1 MSGSTSI
8 GLTTE
13 VISII
18 TFVLVV
24 ALFVIQI
31 VSCVTMLAIKGVTLK
46 KRLRFCQGCG
56 KNASLVVL
64 PCKNSVCMECA
75 LKMKCPVCFEPCLWC
90 ENPDGSLTSLALVNR
105 EMGNNTTTTRV

>member
-1 MSGSTSI
+1 MSGTTAI

-13 VISII
+13 VLSIAI
-18 TFVLVV
+18 FIIVIASFVVH
-24 ALFVIQI
+24 I
-31 VSCVTMLAIKGVTLK
+31 VSCITMLAIKGVTLK

-56 KNASLVVL
+56 KNASLVIL

-105 EMGNNTTTTRV
+105 EMGTTTSRV

>member
-18 TFVLVV
+18 TFIIVI
-24 ALFVIQI
+24 ALFVIQV

-90 ENPDGSLTSLALVNR
+90 ENPDGSLTSLALVNK
-105 EMGNNTTTTRV
+105 EMGATTDTTRV

>member
-1 MSGSTSI
+1 MSESTSI

-13 VISII
+13 VISIV
-18 TFVLVV
+18 TFILVIV
-24 ALFVIQI
+24 ILVIQL
-31 VSCVTMLAIKGVTLK
+31 VSCSTMLAIKGVTLK

-90 ENPDGSLTSLALVNR
+90 ENPDGSLTSLALVNK
-105 EMGNNTTTTRV
+105 EMRNTTPTTTV

>member
-1 MSGSTSI
+1 MSGTTAI

-13 VISII
+13 VLSIAI
-18 TFVLVV
+18 FIIVIASFVV
-24 ALFVIQI
+24 QI
-31 VSCVTMLAIKGVTLK
+31 VSCITMLAIKGVTLK

-56 KNASLVVL
+56 KNASLVIL

-90 ENPDGSLTSLALVNR
+90 ENPDGSLTSLALINR
-105 EMGNNTTTTRV
+105 EMGTTTSRV

>member
-1 MSGSTSI
+1 MSSTPI

-13 VISII
+13 VLSIAI
-18 TFVLVV
+18 FII
-24 ALFVIQI
+24 VIASFMVQI
-31 VSCVTMLAIKGVTLK
+31 VSCITMLAIKGVTLK

-56 KNASLVVL
+56 KNASLVIL

-105 EMGNNTTTTRV
+105 EMGTTTSRV

>member
-1 MSGSTSI
+1 MSATTAI

-13 VISII
+13 VLSIAI
-18 TFVLVV
+18 FIIVIASFVV
-24 ALFVIQI
+24 QI
-31 VSCVTMLAIKGVTLK
+31 VNCITMLAIKGVTLK
-46 KRLRFCQGCG
+46 RRLRFCQGCG
-56 KNASLVVL
+56 KNASLVIL

-105 EMGNNTTTTRV
+105 EMGTTTSRV

>member
-1 MSGSTSI
+1 MSGTTAI

-13 VISII
+13 VLSIVI
-18 TFVLVV
+18 FMIVIASFVV
-24 ALFVIQI
+24 QI
-31 VSCVTMLAIKGVTLK
+31 VSCITMLAIKGVTLK

-56 KNASLVVL
+56 KNASLVIL

-90 ENPDGSLTSLALVNR
+90 ENPDGSLTSLALVNK
-105 EMGNNTTTTRV
+105 EMGTTTSRV

>member
-1 MSGSTSI
+1 MSELTSI

-18 TFVLVV
+18 TFIIVIGS
-24 ALFVIQI
+24 FVIQL
-31 VSCVTMLAIKGVTLK
+31 VSCITMLAIKGVTLK

-90 ENPDGSLTSLALVNR
+90 ENPDGSLTSLALMNR
-105 EMGNNTTTTRV
+105 EMGNTTTAAQP

>member
-1 MSGSTSI
+1 MSGTTAI

-13 VISII
+13 VLSIAI
-18 TFVLVV
+18 FIIVIASFVV
-24 ALFVIQI
+24 QI
-31 VSCVTMLAIKGVTLK
+31 VSCITMLAIKGVTLK

-56 KNASLVVL
+56 KNASLVIL

-105 EMGNNTTTTRV
+105 EMGTTTSRV

>member
-18 TFVLVV
+18 TFIIVI
-24 ALFVIQI
+24 ALFIIQVI
-31 VSCVTMLAIKGVTLK
+31 SCSTMLAIKAMTLK
-46 KRLRFCQGCG
+46 KRLKFCQGCG

-90 ENPDGSLTSLALVNR
+90 ENPDGSLTSLALVNK
-105 EMGNNTTTTRV
+105 EMGNTPTTTRV

>member
-1 MSGSTSI
+1 MGGTTAI

-13 VISII
+13 VLSIVI
-18 TFVLVV
+18 FIIVIASFVV
-24 ALFVIQI
+24 QI
-31 VSCVTMLAIKGVTLK
+31 VSCITMLAIKGVTLK

-56 KNASLVVL
+56 KNASLVIL

-105 EMGNNTTTTRV
+105 EMGTTTSRV

>member
-13 VISII
+13 VISIV
-18 TFVLVV
+18 TFVIVIVILVV
-24 ALFVIQI
+24 QLI
-31 VSCVTMLAIKGVTLK
+31 SCTTMLAIKGVTLK

-56 KNASLVVL
+56 KNANLVIL

-90 ENPDGSLTSLALVNR
+90 ENPDGSLTSLALVNK
-105 EMGNNTTTTRV
+105 EMGTTTSTTRV

>member
-1 MSGSTSI
+1 MSGTTAI

-13 VISII
+13 VLSIVI
-18 TFVLVV
+18 FMIVIASFVV
-24 ALFVIQI
+24 QI
-31 VSCVTMLAIKGVTLK
+31 VSCITMLAIKGVTLK

-56 KNASLVVL
+56 KNASLVIL

-90 ENPDGSLTSLALVNR
+90 ENPDGSLTSLALVNK
-105 EMGNNTTTTRV
+105 EMGTTTPRV

>member
-13 VISII
+13 VISIV
-18 TFVLVV
+18 TFILVI
-24 ALFVIQI
+24 VILIIQL
-31 VSCVTMLAIKGVTLK
+31 VSCSTMLAIKGVTLK

-90 ENPDGSLTSLALVNR
+90 ENPDGSLTSLALVNK
-105 EMGNNTTTTRV
+105 EMRNTTPTTTV

>member
-13 VISII
+13 VISIV
-18 TFVLVV
+18 TFILVV
-24 ALFVIQI
+24 ALFVIQV
-31 VSCVTMLAIKGVTLK
+31 VSCITMLAIKGVTLK

-90 ENPDGSLTSLALVNR
+90 ENPDGSLTSLALVNK
-105 EMGNNTTTTRV
+105 EMGNDTATTRV

>member
-1 MSGSTSI
+1 MSGETSI

-13 VISII
+13 VISIV
-18 TFVLVV
+18 TFILVTV
-24 ALFVIQI
+24 ILVIQL
-31 VSCVTMLAIKGVTLK
+31 VSCSTMLAIKGVTLK

-105 EMGNNTTTTRV
+105 EMRNTTPTTTV

>member
-1 MSGSTSI
+1 MSSTAI

-13 VISII
+13 IISIV
-18 TFVLVV
+18 TFVVV
-24 ALFVIQI
+24 VVSFITQI
-31 VSCVTMLAIKGVTLK
+31 INCITMLTIKGITLRR
-46 KRLRFCQGCG
+46 RLRFCQGCG

-90 ENPDGSLTSLALVNR
+90 ENPDGSLTSLALVNK
-105 EMGNNTTTTRV
+105 EMGRDSTTARV

>member
-1 MSGSTSI
+1 MSDSTSI

-18 TFVLVV
+18 TFIIVIAV
-24 ALFVIQI
+24 FVIQV
-31 VSCVTMLAIKGVTLK
+31 VSCITMLAIKGVTLK
-46 KRLRFCQGCG
+46 RRLRFCQGCG

-105 EMGNNTTTTRV
+105 EMGAATDTTRV

>member
-1 MSGSTSI
+1 MSETTSI
-8 GLTTE
+8 GLSTE
-13 VISII
+13 VISIVTLI
-18 TFVLVV
+18 IVI
-24 ALFVIQI
+24 ALLVIQLI
-31 VSCVTMLAIKGVTLK
+31 SCSTMLAIKGVTLK

-56 KNASLVVL
+56 KNASLVIL

-105 EMGNNTTTTRV
+105 EMGTTTPPTRV

>member
-1 MSGSTSI
+1 MSESTSI

-18 TFVLVV
+18 TFIIVV
-24 ALFVIQI
+24 ALFVIQV
-31 VSCVTMLAIKGVTLK
+31 VSCITMLAIKSVTLR

-105 EMGNNTTTTRV
+105 EMGVTTGATRV

>member
-1 MSGSTSI
+1 MSEQTSI

-13 VISII
+13 IISII
-18 TFVLVV
+18 TFVIVI
-24 ALFVIQI
+24 ASFVIQV
-31 VSCVTMLAIKGVTLK
+31 VSCITMLAIKGVTLR

-105 EMGNNTTTTRV
+105 EMGAATGTTRV

>member
-13 VISII
+13 VISIV
-18 TFVLVV
+18 TFIIVIVL
-24 ALFVIQI
+24 LVIEI
-31 VSCVTMLAIKGVTLK
+31 ISCTTMLALKGVTLK

-56 KNASLVVL
+56 KNASLVIL

-90 ENPDGSLTSLALVNR
+90 ENPDGSLTSLALVNK
-105 EMGNNTTTTRV
+105 EMGTIGSTTRV

>member
-1 MSGSTSI
+1 MSGTTAI

-13 VISII
+13 VLSIAI
-18 TFVLVV
+18 FIIVIASFVV
-24 ALFVIQI
+24 QI
-31 VSCVTMLAIKGVTLK
+31 VSCITMLAIKGVTLK

-56 KNASLVVL
+56 KNASLVIL

-90 ENPDGSLTSLALVNR
+90 ENPDGSLTSLALVNK
-105 EMGNNTTTTRV
+105 EMGTTTSRV